1 MTDKRKVIIGVG
13 INHRTA
19 PVEERECMAFSE
31 AEMDV
36 SLAALRSKLGGGVIL
51 STCNRTELYATAD
64 DDDQLGGRL
73 IDHLISA
80 KGIETPINR
89 SHFYVVRNEQ
99 AVRHLYLV
107 ATGLDSMI
115 IGEAQILGQVRDALA
130 AAAQANSLNGVLSR
144 LFHTSIAVGKRAR
157 RQTKIGCYGQSVSST
172 AVTLAKETFGRLGDR
187 TVLVIGAGT
196 GGKLAAMSLAEGGAS
211 RILVINRT
219 HDRAEALAE
228 RLGGTAV
235 PFQHLPEGLAK
246 ADIVIS
252 ASGSDGFIIGPTQV
266 APAVADRKDRVL
278 LLIDIAVPRNIDPT
292 IRGIDGVRLFD
303 IDDLGRI
310 PSTGSNGHH
319 TDVAEV
325 QTIVEE
331 EIERF
336 LAWWNQ
342 LDTFHTIASLC
353 QRADSIRRQELAKGL
368 RRLPE
373 LSEQQQRRIE
383 AMTAA
388 MMKKMLHEPIS
399 RLKEKT
405 DNRRRTEAVRD
416 LFNIESDQ

>member
-1 MTDKRKVIIGVG
+1 M
-13 INHRTA
+13 
-19 PVEERECMAFSE
+19 
-31 AEMDV
+31 
-36 SLAALRSKLGGGVIL
+36 
-51 STCNRTELYATAD
+51 
-64 DDDQLGGRL
+64 
-73 IDHLISA
+73 
-80 KGIETPINR
+80 
-89 SHFYVVRNEQ
+89 
-99 AVRHLYLV
+99 
-107 ATGLDSMI
+107 
-115 IGEAQILGQVRDALA
+115 
-130 AAAQANSLNGVLSR
+130 
-144 LFHTSIAVGKRAR
+144 
-157 RQTKIGCYGQSVSST
+157 
-172 AVTLAKETFGRLGDR
+172 
-187 TVLVIGAGT
+187 LVIGAGT
-196 GGKLAAMSLAEGGAS
+196 GGKLAALSLAEGGAS

-219 HDRAEALAE
+219 HDRAEALAQ
-228 RLGGTAV
+228 RLGGIAV

-252 ASGSDGFIIGPTQV
+252 ASGSDGFIIGPDQV

-292 IRGIDGVRLFD
+292 IRGISGVRLFD

-310 PSTGSNGHH
+310 PSTASNGQHA
-319 TDVAEV
+319 DVAEV

-342 LDTFHTIASLC
+342 LDTFHTIAALC

-373 LSEQQQRRIE
+373 LSEQQQQRIE

-399 RLKEKT
+399 RLKEKS
-405 DNRRRTEAVRD
+405 DNRRHMEALRD